1 MKIEHVAFNVT
12 KPVAVARWYIDHLE
26 MRAARTFGPPTHTH
40 FLVDASGQSMI
51 EIYNNPKATVPEYRK
66 TDPLVLHLAFAADDV
81 RATRTRLLQAGAT
94 AEGEVVVADNGD
106 ELAMLRDP
114 WGFAIQLVK
123 RSRPMLENNAK
134 PKP

>member
-1 MKIEHVAFNVT
+1 MKIEHVAFNVAE
-12 KPVAVARWYIDHLE
+12 PVAVARWYINHLE

-40 FLVDASGQSMI
+40 FLVDAGGQSMI
-51 EIYNNPKATVPEYRK
+51 EIYNNPKATVPEYRQL
-66 TDPLVLHLAFAADDV
+66 DPLVLHLAFAADDV

-94 AEGEVVVADNGD
+94 PEGEVVVADNGD

-123 RSRPMLENNAK
+123 RSRPMLEKNGK
-134 PKP
+134 PRP